1 MDSLSCRWFCS
12 CHFIRRRSRESR
24 LSWPARSNSAK
35 TSVGCISAQALGM
48 NMYLIPLIRTEL
60 PNRLRKAT
68 ATLATR
74 IMALVVIC
82 LVGACHSASSDDN
95 IGVGITGIDH
105 LADHLSIQ
113 DFWVDGYNAAQA
125 GKGGSLVCCAT
136 IPRVWRPGILIK
148 VRWSILDWTKSRGTF
163 HEAVVP
169 LEQYDEPGT
178 LWIHFLA
185 DGSVRAISSGV
196 GPGNPDYPGPRDP
209 IPQKHPWD
217 VYSLK
222 P

>member
-1 MDSLSCRWFCS
+1 MPGSGMTTTRLQ
-12 CHFIRRRSRESR
+12 SRE
-24 LSWPARSNSAK
+24 
-35 TSVGCISAQALGM
+35 GALKQVLLGLM
-48 NMYLIPLIRTEL
+48 LF
-60 PNRLRKAT
+60 AS
-68 ATLATR
+68 
-74 IMALVVIC
+74 
-82 LVGACHSASSDDN
+82 ACHSGSQSDN

-136 IPRVWRPGILIK
+136 IPRVWRPGIMIK

-185 DGSVRAISSGV
+185 DGSVRAVSSID
-196 GPGNPDYPGPRDP
+196 GPRSPQYPGPRDP

-217 VYSLK
+217 LYPLK